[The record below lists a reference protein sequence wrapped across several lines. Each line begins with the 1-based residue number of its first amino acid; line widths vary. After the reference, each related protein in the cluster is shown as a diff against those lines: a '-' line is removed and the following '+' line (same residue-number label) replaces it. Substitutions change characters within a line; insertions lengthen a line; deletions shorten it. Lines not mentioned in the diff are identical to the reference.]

1 MTGVAAGLAAA
12 AMGLVEGL
20 TEFLPVS
27 STGPLILAEE
37 WMGAE
42 FHESFEVVIQS
53 GAVLAVLV
61 EYWRRFLRLGDLGA
75 REGFAGMNGLFWL
88 GLTSLPAGICG
99 FLFHAAIKENLFCP
113 GAIAVA
119 LAAGGAA
126 MIVLERALPARAE
139 VGVDEIGWKRALGI
153 GFFQCLA
160 IVPGTSRSMSTILG
174 GRLLGLGRKTATEY
188 SFFAAVPLLLMA
200 GAYDLAKGLGTLRR
214 EDLVPYAV
222 GLAVSFGV
230 AWLAIRWLVRLV
242 SRHTLEGFG
251 WYRIGLGAVVWW
263 TLVR

>member
-27 STGPLILAEE
+27 STGHLILAEE

-99 FLFHAAIKENLFCP
+99 FLFHAAIKENLFGP
-113 GAIAVA
+113 GASAVA

-153 GFFQCLA
+153 GH
-160 IVPGTSRSMSTILG
+160 LG
-174 GRLLGLGRKTATEY
+174 
-188 SFFAAVPLLLMA
+188 
-200 GAYDLAKGLGTLRR
+200 
-214 EDLVPYAV
+214 
-222 GLAVSFGV
+222 
-230 AWLAIRWLVRLV
+230 
-242 SRHTLEGFG
+242 
-251 WYRIGLGAVVWW
+251 
-263 TLVR
+263 